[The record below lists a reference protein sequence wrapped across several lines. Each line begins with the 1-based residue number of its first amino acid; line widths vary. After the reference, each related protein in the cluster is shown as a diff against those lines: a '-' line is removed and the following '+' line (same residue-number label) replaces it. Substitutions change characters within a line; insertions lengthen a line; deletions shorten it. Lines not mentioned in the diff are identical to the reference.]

1 MSATL
6 SATLS
11 TSNSQLYH
19 VLWEPY
25 ILADCSEI
33 SIKLWLFMMMI
44 MIECHGG
51 CHCCLFVGT
60 GRRKPP
66 ASHLYSTLLHT
77 FLLHSTRVHAA
88 HYCTLTYCKAHCKRV
103 IYIALLCG
111 SDVQLYI
118 VASALLLYISLRS
131 GLEI

>member
-1 MSATL
+1 MSATMSATL
-6 SATLS
+6 SATLSTALS

-19 VLWEPY
+19 VLWKPY

-66 ASHLYSTLLHT
+66 ASHLYSTLL
-77 FLLHSTRVHAA
+77 FSTLS
-88 HYCTLTYCKAHCKRV
+88 YCTQHKSTLRTIAHSP
-103 IYIALLCG
+103 IAKHTAK
-111 SDVQLYI
+111 D
-118 VASALLLYISLRS
+118 
-131 GLEI
+131 